1 MKKIVKKH
9 IIKIPND
16 VNLIYIRKKKIII
29 FISPVCKKS
38 LKLKTQIFLSSLKKS
53 IIITRI
59 PFINIPNNKLK
70 KLKSLQGTNLA
81 LIKQCLIEI
90 SILLYQKLKF
100 IGVGYRVFSVNN
112 LNNKLLLFKLGY
124 SHFLY
129 FKLLNN
135 FKFFNL
141 KMTKLFIFGH
151 SYQNIT
157 QIASLIRSY
166 KKPEPYKGK
175 GILYDTEKI
184 MLKKGKAV

>member
-1 MKKIVKKH
+1 MKKIIKKH

-16 VNLIYIRKKKIII
+16 INLIYIHKKGIIT
-29 FISPVCKKS
+29 FISPICKKC
-38 LKLKTQIFLSSLKKS
+38 LKLKTQIFFSSQKKT
-53 IIITRI
+53 IIITQI
-59 PFINIPNNKLK
+59 PFIDIPNNKRK
-70 KLKSLQGTNLA
+70 KLKSLQGINSA

-112 LNNKLLLFKLGY
+112 FNNKLLLFKLGY

-129 FKLLNN
+129 FKLLKN
-135 FKFFNL
+135 FKYFNL

-157 QIASLIRSY
+157 QIASVIRSY